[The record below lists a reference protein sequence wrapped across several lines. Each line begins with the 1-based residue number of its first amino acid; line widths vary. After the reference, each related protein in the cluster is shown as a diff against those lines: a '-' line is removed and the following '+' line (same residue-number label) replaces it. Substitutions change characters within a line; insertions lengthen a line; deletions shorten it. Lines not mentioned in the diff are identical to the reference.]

1 MSSSAGLAAAK
12 RRRASSSVKP
22 VTSSNVSNNKVRLVK
37 ESEKAAALSRAP
49 PIARV
54 LYDRKEKLDYL
65 YNTINELSEVLSFMQ
80 EQSHVTHMC

>member
-22 VTSSNVSNNKVRLVK
+22 VTSSNVSNNKVKLVK

-49 PIARV
+49 PMARV
-54 LYDRKEKLDYL
+54 LYDHKKILQRKIYKYL
-65 YNTINELSEVLSFMQ
+65 LVKTFIFKCY
-80 EQSHVTHMC
+80 